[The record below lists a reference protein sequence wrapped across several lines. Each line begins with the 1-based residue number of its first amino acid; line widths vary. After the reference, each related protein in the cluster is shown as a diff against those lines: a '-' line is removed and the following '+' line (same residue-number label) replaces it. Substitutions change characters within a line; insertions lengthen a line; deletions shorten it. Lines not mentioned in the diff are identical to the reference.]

1 MTLSKRFNLDLSADN
16 YAVMGNPVG
25 HSKSPLIH
33 ALFARQTNQSIY
45 YQAIAVATDGFQ
57 QALDA
62 FYREGGKGLSIT
74 VPFKQLA
81 YAGCDHLTELAKQ
94 AKSVNTIRFDESGNR
109 FGDTTDGIGLINDL
123 TTNNG
128 LDLHDLSI
136 LILGAGGAVR
146 GIIGSICQ
154 CQPGRIVIAN
164 RTFSRARELADD
176 YQGDTQVH
184 ASALED
190 LGGERFQMI
199 INGTSAGL
207 AGEIPRLSDH
217 ILEPG
222 GYCYD
227 LMYAD
232 EPTPFVIWGR
242 QHGAALSLDGLG
254 MLVEQAAEAF
264 RVWRGVK
271 PETKPVIQTLR
282 SERRAE

>member
-1 MTLSKRFNLDLSADN
+1 LSKRFNLDLLVDN

-25 HSKSPLIH
+25 HSKSPVIH
-33 ALFARQTNQSIY
+33 ALFARQTNQSICY
-45 YQAIAVATDGFQ
+45 KAIAVATDDFQ

-74 VPFKQLA
+74 VPFKQPA
-81 YAGCDHLTELAKQ
+81 YASCDHLTELAKR
-94 AKSVNTIRFDESGNR
+94 AKSVNTIWFDESGNR
-109 FGDTTDGIGLINDL
+109 FGDTTDGVGLINDL

-128 LDLHDLSI
+128 INLHDLSI

-146 GIIGSICQ
+146 GIIGSIYQ
-154 CQPGRIVIAN
+154 CRPGRIVIAN
-164 RTFSRARELADD
+164 RTFSRARELADE
-176 YQGDTQVH
+176 YQGDTRVR
-184 ASALED
+184 ASTFED
-190 LGGERFQMI
+190 LDDERFQLI

-207 AGEIPRLSDH
+207 AGEMPRLSDH

-232 EPTPFVIWGR
+232 EPTPFVVWGR
-242 QHGAALSLDGLG
+242 QHGAALSIDGLG

-264 RVWRGVK
+264 RIWRGVK
-271 PETKPVIQTLR
+271 PETQSVIQTLR
-282 SERRAE
+282 SERQAE

>member
-33 ALFARQTNQSIY
+33 TLFARQTNQSIH

-264 RVWRGVK
+264 RIWRGVK

-282 SERRAE
+282 SERQAE